1 MLLPCLL
8 LSVRGYLLYLR
19 LWVFLI
25 GGHTALVTGITAKE
39 SVVSTLSVLTQS
51 SSDAGLT
58 QALQTIFT
66 PLSAYAYLAF
76 TVLYMPCIAAFAA
89 TKRELG
95 SMKQALATAAFQTG
109 SPILRPC

>member
-1 MLLPCLL
+1 M
-8 LSVRGYLLYLR
+8 
-19 LWVFLI
+19 
-25 GGHTALVTGITAKE
+25 
-39 SVVSTLSVLTQS
+39 
-51 SSDAGLT
+51 T

-109 SPILRPC
+109 IAYITAMLIYQIGRVIV